1 MAGVTQEEF
10 VGRVREALRDRGK
23 PVALPDDLEIARVIR
38 ADVDLPAVFCERVV
52 QAGMRAHQVPDEQAM
67 VRLVLALLEELE
79 ARSVLVPDEAMPGRG
94 ELVKAL
100 ELKGLKFYDAENRDA
115 AFEADAGI
123 TGAAL
128 AIAETGSVVVTSGGG
143 RRRLASLAVPIHI
156 ALVRADQIV
165 ADMVDW
171 PGRMAEYLQAGD
183 LPASEVLISGPSK
196 TADIEMTLVTGV
208 HGPKHV
214 HIIVVG

>member
-1 MAGVTQEEF
+1 MPGETQEQF
-10 VGRVREALRDRGK
+10 VGRIREALRDRGR

-38 ADVDLPAVFCERVV
+38 ADADLPAVFCERVV
-52 QAGMRAHQVPDEQAM
+52 QAGMHAHQVDDEQAM
-67 VRLVLALLEELE
+67 VRRVIELLEELE
-79 ARSVLVPDEAMPGRG
+79 ARSVLVPAEAIPGRD
-94 ELVKAL
+94 ELVRAL
-100 ELKGLKFYDAENRDA
+100 ELKGLELFDPEDPDA

-123 TGAAL
+123 TGASL
-128 AIAETGSVVVTSGGG
+128 AIAETGSLAVTSGGP
-143 RRRLASLAVPIHI
+143 RRRLASLAVPVHI
-156 ALVRADQIV
+156 AVIRSDQIV

-171 PGRMAEYLQAGD
+171 PERMEKQ

-214 HIIVVG
+214 HVIVIG